1 MTASLF
7 GFGGNIALNTSSSLA
22 EEMFVAATL
31 QTVFTLT
38 TFTYVPGTKSLWVFK
53 NGLKLALGIGYVET
67 APDTFTLLA
76 PAASGDKI
84 DVVGFPITAI
94 TVIDN
99 TIFHSFAFYTS
110 DGIQHN
116 IPLNSSGR
124 LPFYKADSSSSP
136 IPII

>member
-22 EEMFVAATL
+22 EEQFTAAASQTL
-31 QTVFTLT
+31 FTLV

-53 NGLKLALGIGYVET
+53 NRLKLILGIDYTET
-67 APDTFTLLA
+67 SPGSFTLLT
-76 PAASGDKI
+76 PATVGDKI
-84 DVVGFPITAI
+84 DVVGFPITAV

-99 TIFHSFAFYTS
+99 TIFHSFPFFTT
-110 DGIQHN
+110 DGNQNN
-116 IPLNSSGR
+116 IPLDSTGR
-124 LPFYKADSSSSP
+124 LPFYKADSTSSP